1 MMNRKLILLAAG
13 FIICVSVL
21 QGQVM
26 KSEKLFLKT
35 GPETGQKPAV
45 ISDPAAPRIM
55 IVSPIL
61 DDLYKFETSDPE
73 IPVFGTVSDDAGIDF
88 TVMNSEFLY
97 LSDRGQFSQRLKLS
111 PGENPVVVGAMD
123 VDQNYT
129 ELKFTITYRPAGL
142 TLAEKLSQ
150 ESTYY
155 ALIIGINHYSDPDLS
170 VLENPINDAQRLYDV
185 LTANYTFDPENIHFL
200 KDANRE
206 EIIIALDDL
215 SRQVTP
221 DDNLLIYYTGHG
233 HYDEQANIG
242 YWLPSNARRFTTAD
256 WIGNSQ
262 LVDFLKR
269 IESKHT
275 LLITDA
281 CFSGSI
287 FKTKSAFS
295 EAPLAVEKLYG
306 LTSRKAMT
314 SGTLTEVPDRSP
326 FAKYLMDRLEEN
338 GDLYYSAEQLF
349 SSMRIAVINNSDAI
363 PQYGEIRNVGDEGG
377 DFIFIRRQ

>member
-1 MMNRKLILLAAG
+1 MMNRKLISFAAG

-35 GPETGQKPAV
+35 GPETGQKPAET
-45 ISDPAAPRIM
+45 SGPAAPRIE
-55 IVSPIL
+55 IISPIL
-61 DDLYKFETSDPE
+61 DDSYEFETSEAE
-73 IPVFGTVSDDAGIDF
+73 IPLFGTVSDDAGIDF
-88 TVMNSEFLY
+88 AVLNAELVF

-111 PGENPVVVGAMD
+111 PGENLLVMGAMD
-123 VDQNYT
+123 VDKNYT
-129 ELKFTITYRPAGL
+129 ELRFTITYTPAGL
-142 TLAEKLSQ
+142 SLADKVGR
-150 ESTYY
+150 ESNFY

-170 VLENPINDAQRLYDV
+170 SLENPINDAQRLYDV

-200 KDANRE
+200 KDADRE
-206 EIIIALDDL
+206 EIIIALDIL
-215 SRQVTP
+215 SGKVTP

-287 FKTKSAFS
+287 FKTKSSFS
-295 EAPLAVEKLYG
+295 DVAPAVEKLYD
-306 LTSRKAMT
+306 LPSRKAMT

-326 FAKYLMDRLEEN
+326 FARYLMDRLEEN
-338 GDLYYSAEQLF
+338 RELYYPAEQLF

>member
-1 MMNRKLILLAAG
+1 MNTKLISLAGG
-13 FIICVSVL
+13 FLVCFSIL

-26 KSEKLFLKT
+26 KSDKLFLKT
-35 GPETGQKPAV
+35 GPETGQSPDV
-45 ISDPAAPRIM
+45 VGDPGGPRIS
-55 IVSPIL
+55 IISPVI
-61 DDLYKFETSDPE
+61 DDSDRFETSNPE
-73 IPVFGTVSDDAGIDF
+73 IPVFGTISGDTGIDF
-88 TVMNSEFLY
+88 AVMNSEFLY
-97 LSDRGQFSQRLKLS
+97 LSDRGQFSQRLKLV
-111 PGENPVVVGAMD
+111 PGENQVVLGAMG
-123 VDQNYT
+123 VDQKYR
-129 ELKFTITYRPAGL
+129 ELKFTIAFTPAGL
-142 TLAEKLSQ
+142 SLAERVKNN
-150 ESTYY
+150 STYY
-155 ALIIGINHYSDPDLS
+155 ALIIGINNYADPDLTT
-170 VLENPINDAQRLYDV
+170 LDNPLSDAQRLYDV
-185 LTANYTFDPENIHFL
+185 LTAHYTFESDNIQFL
-200 KDANRE
+200 KDAKRE
-206 EIIIALDDL
+206 EIIMALDNL
-215 SRQVTP
+215 SQQVGP

-233 HYDEQANIG
+233 HYDEQANLG

-295 EAPLAVEKLYG
+295 DVPPAFEKLYE
-306 LTSRKAMT
+306 LPSRKAMT

-326 FAKYLMDRLEEN
+326 FARYLMDRLEEN
-338 GDLYYSAEQLF
+338 QEIYYSAEQLY

-377 DFIFIRRQ
+377 DFVFIRK